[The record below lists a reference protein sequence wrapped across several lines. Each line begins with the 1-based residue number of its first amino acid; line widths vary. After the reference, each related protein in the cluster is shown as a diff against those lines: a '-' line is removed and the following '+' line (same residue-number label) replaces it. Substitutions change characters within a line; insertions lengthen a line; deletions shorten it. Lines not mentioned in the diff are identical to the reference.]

1 MNCILR
7 GVRVIDPL
15 ARRDAAGQD
24 VWLSEGRIIAI
35 YKHMGEGTLPEPPPS
50 VTTAAMAS
58 RRACSARRSGA
69 PCPSAVP

>member
-35 YKHMGEGTLPEPPPS
+35 YKHMG
-50 VTTAAMAS
+50 
-58 RRACSARRSGA
+58 
-69 PCPSAVP
+69 